1 MPLANG
7 NRLAQIAP
15 MTLHASRR
23 GLVPPFIAMDVMRAA
38 NAREAAGERVI
49 HLEVGQPGTSAPR
62 AVLAAAR
69 QALADDRIGYTDA
82 EGIAKLREA
91 IAANYR
97 ERYGITVDPAE
108 IVVTT
113 GSSAAFQLAFLAAFE
128 PGDRVALAAPGYPAY
143 RNILS
148 ALGLETVLIE
158 VGENAHYQPNPE
170 LLADIPDLAGLI
182 VASPAN
188 PTGTMIAPAELRRL
202 SDYCQERG
210 IRLVSDE
217 IYHGIVYEGAAETAR
232 AFGREAIIVNSFS
245 KYYSMTGWRLG
256 WMLVPPD
263 LARSVECLAQNF
275 YISPPTLSQRAAIAA
290 FDCRAELDGHVAR
303 YRANRDRLVAALSKA
318 GLTRFAPAEGAFYLY
333 VDVSSLTRDSEA
345 FCRRLLA
352 ETGIAITPGR
362 DFDPI
367 HGNDWARL
375 SFAGSTADIEE
386 AAALLADWLPKQG

>member
-1 MPLANG
+1 MATFPRKLG
-7 NRLAQIAP
+7 R
-15 MTLHASRR
+15 MTLRVSRR
-23 GLVPPFIAMDVMRAA
+23 GLVPPFIAMDVLRAA
-38 NAREAAGERVI
+38 NARAAEGERVL
-49 HLEVGQPGTSAPR
+49 HLEVGQPGTPAPQK
-62 AVLAAAR
+62 VLDAAR
-69 QALADDRIGYTDA
+69 QVLADDRIGYTDA
-82 EGIAKLREA
+82 EGIPPLREA
-91 IAANYR
+91 IAADYR
-97 ERYGITVDPAE
+97 VRYGVAVDPAE

-188 PTGTMIAPAELRRL
+188 PTGTMIAPAELARL
-202 SDYCQERG
+202 ADYCRERG

-232 AFGREAIIVNSFS
+232 AFGRDAIIVNSFS
-245 KYYSMTGWRLG
+245 KYYGMTGWRLG

-263 LARSVECLAQNF
+263 LTRSVECLAQNF
-275 YISPPTLSQRAAIAA
+275 YISPPALSQRAAVAA
-290 FDCRAELDGHVAR
+290 FDCRSELDGHVAR
-303 YRANRDRLVAALSKA
+303 YRANRDRLITTLMKT
-318 GLTRFAPAEGAFYLY
+318 GLTRFAPADGAFYLY
-333 VDVSSLTRDSEA
+333 VDVSALTRDSET
-345 FCRRLLA
+345 FCRKMLA
-352 ETGIAITPGR
+352 ETGVAITPGR

-367 HGNDWARL
+367 HGGDWVRL
-375 SFAGSTADIEE
+375 SFAGSSEDIEE
-386 AAALLADWLPKQG
+386 AAALLAAWLPRQG